1 MPPKRSGAGIKQM
14 VDRRL
19 NARPLAITNFLKQH
33 GDEQIKRIIICR
45 SPLAP
50 MFMKIG
56 TWLTSGDFDKQKERL
71 SYDEIFHL
79 YMLVEIDK
87 MTIRIEKNERVEIS
101 NKKSLGQDNIYLN
114 DIPEGITLNDM
125 FDTTERLIGPEAMY
139 RYNPWSTN
147 CQNFVLS
154 MLKSFELN
162 TPEIENFVMQDANSL
177 VQSEFLKNGT
187 KYITDLAAL
196 ANYTIKGGK
205 LIKKKYRMVR

>member
-1 MPPKRSGAGIKQM
+1 MPPKKGTGIKQM
-14 VDRRL
+14 VDSRL

-45 SPLAP
+45 SPLAT

-71 SYDEIFHL
+71 AYDEIFHL

-87 MTIRIEKNERVEIS
+87 MTIRIEKNERVEIT

-114 DIPEGITLNDM
+114 DIPEGLTLNDL
-125 FDTTERLIGPEAMY
+125 FDTTERYIGPEAMY

-147 CQNFVLS
+147 CQNFVIS
-154 MLKSFELN
+154 MLKAFELI
-162 TPEIENFVMQDANSL
+162 TPEITAFVMQDANSL
-177 VQSEFLKNGT
+177 VKSEFLKNGT
-187 KYITDLAAL
+187 KYVTDLAAL

-205 LIKKKYRMVR
+205 LVKKKYRMVR